1 MKLVNIFD
9 LERVDLTSNEGT
21 PTKQKVALK
30 RDIGWFGSFAMGY
43 ADVGADIYVA
53 LGLVAAYAAGWAPV
67 AFIIASIT
75 YIATGLAYAELATAY
90 PYAGG
95 AQVYS
100 MKAFN
105 DFAGFLA
112 GWLVMLDYT
121 VCTALFAIAT
131 TGYLTFF
138 FPFLTFTTFTFSILG
153 LNVAINAIGLVAF
166 AIVIILIGI
175 NIVGIKEASNLNM
188 TMVALN
194 IIVLSIIMVL
204 GILLAFSLD
213 LFSVQITIRG
223 APVPFGHIA
232 YIWTTDYGDQ
242 NFFYA
247 VTLAMSSFIGIE
259 SIAQAAEETK
269 RPDRTIPR
277 ATKMSIV
284 SVLLFAV
291 GLSAI
296 SLGMISW
303 SALGA
308 NLDDPISALVQS
320 ITGVGVTLLPIV
332 AFTGFA
338 ICLVSSN
345 TGIIGVSR
353 VVFSMSNFGLLPEW
367 FSKVNSKTRTP
378 VRTIIVFGSI
388 GALMALIGQ
397 LDWVADLYNFGALL
411 SYLMVNVSLIIL
423 RQTDKE
429 AYRSW
434 KVPFTL
440 KLRVGEKRY
449 DVPIPSLLGI
459 IACSSIWLLVVV
471 FHPMGR
477 LLGFSWTAIGV
488 VIYIFHRHRV
498 GKPLLSRDIGRGIE
512 PMTYKLNALVLIRPE
527 EKGKI
532 AESLQSSFDTRF
544 RLTLMSVISTD
555 KWKLPL
561 SVADEYRRLASTDL
575 KEISS
580 QLQSFGFET
589 RDVVVVGAPKKLVT
603 EAATSDQYDFVI
615 VIRGKSFKKGKRES
629 VDDMISLLSIIAPG
643 KLMVV
648 RR

>member
-1 MKLVNIFD
+1 M
-9 LERVDLTSNEGT
+9 TSVEGT
-21 PTKQKVALK
+21 ESKPTKVSLK

-67 AFIIASIT
+67 AFIIASVT

-95 AQVYS
+95 AHVYA

-138 FPFLTFTTFTFSILG
+138 FPVLALTTFTFTILG
-153 LNVAINAIGLVAF
+153 LQVAVNAIGLVAF
-166 AIVIILIGI
+166 AIVLVLIGI
-175 NIVGIKEASNLNM
+175 NIAGIKEASTLNM

-194 IIVLSIIMVL
+194 IVVLSSIMVL
-204 GILLAFSLD
+204 GMLLAFNLD
-213 LFSVQITIRG
+213 LFGVQISIRG
-223 APVPFGHIA
+223 APDPFGHIA
-232 YIWTTDYGDQ
+232 YIWSTNYGDQ
-242 NFFYA
+242 NFLYA

-277 ATKMSIV
+277 AAKMSIV

-303 SALGA
+303 ATLGA
-308 NLDDPISALVQS
+308 NLEDPVSALVQS
-320 ITGVGVTLLPIV
+320 IAGIGTTLLPIV

-345 TGIIGVSR
+345 TGVIGVSR
-353 VVFSMSNFGLLPEW
+353 VVFSMGNFGLLPKW
-367 FSKVNSKTRTP
+367 FSKVNSRTRTP
-378 VRTIIVFGSI
+378 IRTIVVFGSI
-388 GALMALIGQ
+388 GAVMALIGQ

-411 SYLMVNVSLIIL
+411 SYLMVNVSLIVL
-423 RQTDKE
+423 RQTDTE
-429 AYRSW
+429 AHRSW
-434 KVPFTL
+434 EVPL
-440 KLRVGEKRY
+440 AIRLNINEKIY
-449 DVPIPSLLGI
+449 EIPIPSLVGI
-459 IACSSIWLLVVV
+459 IACSSIWLLVII

-477 LLGFSWTAIGV
+477 LLGLSWTGIGIL
-488 VIYIFHRHRV
+488 IYVLYRRRI
-498 GKPLLSRDIGRGIE
+498 GKPLFSRDIGSSIKA
-512 PMTYKLNALVLIRPE
+512 MTYKMNALVLIRPE
-527 EKGKI
+527 EKETI
-532 AESLQSSFDTRF
+532 VDSLQSSFDTRF
-544 RLTLMSVISTD
+544 RFTLMSIISTD

-561 SVADEYRRLASTDL
+561 AMASEYKTLASSDL
-575 KEISS
+575 RSISAELKS
-580 QLQSFGFET
+580 SGFET
-589 RDVVVVGAPKKLVT
+589 KEVVHVGSPKKIVT
-603 EAATSDQYDFVI
+603 EAAISDQYDFVI
-615 VIRGKSFKKGKRES
+615 VVRGKAFKKGKREGY
-629 VDDMISLLSIIAPG
+629 DDMVSLISTIAPG

>member
-1 MKLVNIFD
+1 
-9 LERVDLTSNEGT
+9 LTSVEGT
-21 PTKQKVALK
+21 ESKPTKVSLK

-67 AFIIASIT
+67 AFIIASVT

-95 AQVYS
+95 AHVYA

-138 FPFLTFTTFTFSILG
+138 FPVLALTTFTFTILG
-153 LNVAINAIGLVAF
+153 LQVAVNAIGLVAF
-166 AIVIILIGI
+166 AIVLVLIGI
-175 NIVGIKEASNLNM
+175 NIAGIKEASTLNM

-194 IIVLSIIMVL
+194 IVVLSSIMVL
-204 GILLAFSLD
+204 GMLLAFNLD
-213 LFSVQITIRG
+213 LFGVQISIRG
-223 APVPFGHIA
+223 APDPFGHIA
-232 YIWTTDYGDQ
+232 YIWSTNYGDQ
-242 NFFYA
+242 NFLYA

-277 ATKMSIV
+277 AAKMSIV

-303 SALGA
+303 ATLGA
-308 NLDDPISALVQS
+308 NLEDPVSALVQS
-320 ITGVGVTLLPIV
+320 IAGIGTTLLPIV

-345 TGIIGVSR
+345 TGVIGVSR
-353 VVFSMSNFGLLPEW
+353 VVFSMGNFGLLPKW
-367 FSKVNSKTRTP
+367 FSKVNSRTRTP
-378 VRTIIVFGSI
+378 IRTIVVFGSI
-388 GALMALIGQ
+388 GAVMALIGQ

-411 SYLMVNVSLIIL
+411 SYLMVNVSLIVL
-423 RQTDKE
+423 RQTDTE
-429 AYRSW
+429 AHRSW
-434 KVPFTL
+434 EVPL
-440 KLRVGEKRY
+440 AIRLNINEKIY
-449 DVPIPSLLGI
+449 EIPIPSLVGI
-459 IACSSIWLLVVV
+459 IACSSIWLLVII

-477 LLGFSWTAIGV
+477 LLGLSWTGIGIL
-488 VIYIFHRHRV
+488 IYVLYRRRI
-498 GKPLLSRDIGRGIE
+498 GKPLFSRDIGSSIKA
-512 PMTYKLNALVLIRPE
+512 MTYKMNALVLIRPE
-527 EKGKI
+527 EKETI
-532 AESLQSSFDTRF
+532 VDSLQSSFDTRF
-544 RLTLMSVISTD
+544 RFTLMSIISTD

-561 SVADEYRRLASTDL
+561 AMASEYKTLASSDL
-575 KEISS
+575 RSISAELKS
-580 QLQSFGFET
+580 SGFET
-589 RDVVVVGAPKKLVT
+589 KEVVHVGSPRKIVT
-603 EAATSDQYDFVI
+603 EAAISDQYDFVI
-615 VIRGKSFKKGKRES
+615 VVRGKAFKKGKREGY
-629 VDDMISLLSIIAPG
+629 DDMVSLISTIAPG

>member
-1 MKLVNIFD
+1 MVSSD
-9 LERVDLTSNEGT
+9 EAT
-21 PTKQKVALK
+21 PRPARVALK
-30 RDIGWFGSFAMGY
+30 RDIGWFGSFSMGY

-138 FPFLTFTTFTFSILG
+138 FPILAHTSFIVTILG
-153 LNVAINAIGLVAF
+153 FQLSLSAIGVIAFVIVA
-166 AIVIILIGI
+166 ILIGI
-175 NIVGIKEASNLNM
+175 NIVGIKEASNLNIV
-188 TMVALN
+188 MVALN
-194 IIVLSIIMVL
+194 IGVLSIIMVL
-204 GILLAFSLD
+204 GILLAFNFG
-213 LFSVQITIRG
+213 LFNTQVVVRG
-223 APVPFGHIA
+223 LPDQVGHIS
-232 YIWTTDYGDQ
+232 YIWSADYSNQ
-242 NFFYA
+242 NFLYA

-269 RPDRTIPR
+269 RPDRIIPR
-277 ATKMSIV
+277 ATKMSII
-284 SVLLFAV
+284 SVLVFAV
-291 GLSAI
+291 GLSLI
-296 SLGMISW
+296 SLGMIPW
-303 SALGA
+303 DTLAA
-308 NLDDPISALVQS
+308 NLSSPISALVQS
-320 ITGVGVTLLPIV
+320 IPFFGQSVYFLAVI

-353 VVFSMSNFGLLPEW
+353 VVFSMSNFGLFPKW
-367 FSKVNSKTRTP
+367 FSKINPKTRTP

-388 GALMALIGQ
+388 GALMALIGH

-411 SYLMVNVSLIIL
+411 SYLMVNISLIVL
-423 RQTDKE
+423 RHTDRE
-429 AYRSW
+429 TYRSW
-434 KVPFTL
+434 KVPFSF
-440 KLRVGEKRY
+440 KLNMRSSQYE
-449 DVPIPSLLGI
+449 IPLPSFLGI
-459 IACSSIWLLVVV
+459 IACSSIWVLVVL

-477 LLGFSWTAIGV
+477 LLGFSWMAIGII
-488 VIYIFHRHRV
+488 IYTLHRRHV
-498 GKPLLSRDIGRGIE
+498 GKPLFSRDIGITIK
-512 PMTYKLNALVLIRPE
+512 PMTYKMNALVLLRPE
-527 EKGKI
+527 EKEEVT
-532 AESLQSSFDTRF
+532 ESISKSLDARF
-544 RLTLMSVISTD
+544 RLTLMSIISTD
-555 KWKLPL
+555 KWDLPL
-561 SVADEYRRLASTDL
+561 SKAEEYKKLLDSDLREIASIL
-575 KEISS
+575 ESS
-580 QLQSFGFET
+580 GFET
-589 RDVVVVGAPKKLVT
+589 ESAVQLGSLKRIVA
-603 EAATSDQYDFVI
+603 EAAVSEKYDFI
-615 VIRGKSFKKGKRES
+615 VLLRGKAFKKGKRNGFE
-629 VDDMISLLSIIAPG
+629 DMISFVSTVAPG

>member
-1 MKLVNIFD
+1 MTPDK
-9 LERVDLTSNEGT
+9 VDSSTQT
-21 PTKQKVALK
+21 KVALK
-30 RDIGWFGSFAMGY
+30 RDISWFGSFAMGY

-67 AFIIASIT
+67 AFLIASIT
-75 YIATGLAYAELATAY
+75 YVATGLAYAELATAY

-138 FPFLTFTTFTFSILG
+138 FPFLIGTTITFSILG
-153 LNVAINAIGLVAF
+153 LLIPVSAIGLIAF
-166 AIVIILIGI
+166 VIVIILIGL

-188 TMVALN
+188 AMVALN

-204 GILLAFSLD
+204 GLLLAFNLD
-213 LFSVQITIRG
+213 LFNMQISIRG
-223 APVPFGHIA
+223 APESFGHIS
-232 YIWTTDYGDQ
+232 YIWSTNYSDQ

-284 SVLLFAV
+284 SVLIFAV

-303 SALGA
+303 STLGA
-308 NLDDPISALVQS
+308 SINDPISVLVQS
-320 ITGVGVTLLPIV
+320 ITNIGITLLPIV

-388 GALMALIGQ
+388 GALLALIGQ

-411 SYLMVNVSLIIL
+411 SYLMVNISLIIL
-423 RQTDKE
+423 RQTDKDT
-429 AYRSW
+429 YRSW
-434 KVPFTL
+434 KVPFAL
-440 KLRVGEKRY
+440 NVKIREKY
-449 DVPIPSLLGI
+449 YEIPIPSLIGVF
-459 IACSSIWLLVVV
+459 ACGSIWSLVVI

-477 LLGFSWTAIGV
+477 LLGFSWTGIGIL
-488 VIYIFHRHRV
+488 IYIIHRRRV
-498 GKPLLSRDIGRGIE
+498 RKPLLGRDIGRSIK
-512 PMTYKLNALVLIRPE
+512 PMTYKMNALVLIRPE
-527 EKGKI
+527 EKEEI
-532 AESLQSSFDTRF
+532 AATLRSSIDTRF

-555 KWKLPL
+555 KWELPL
-561 SVADEYRRLASTDL
+561 ATADEYRKLAGLDL
-575 KEISS
+575 QAISAELDS
-580 QLQSFGFET
+580 YGFET
-589 RDVVVVGAPKKLVT
+589 RDVVNVGALKKVVT
-603 EAATSDQYDFVI
+603 DAATSDQYDFVI
-615 VIRGKSFKKGKRES
+615 IVRGKGFKKGKREGA
-629 VDDMISLLSIIAPG
+629 DDMFTLVSNIAPG

>member
-1 MKLVNIFD
+1 M
-9 LERVDLTSNEGT
+9 TSVEGT
-21 PTKQKVALK
+21 ESKPTKVSLK

-67 AFIIASIT
+67 AFIIASVT

-95 AQVYS
+95 AHVYA

-138 FPFLTFTTFTFSILG
+138 FPVLALTTFTFTILG
-153 LNVAINAIGLVAF
+153 LQVAVNAIGLVAF
-166 AIVIILIGI
+166 AIVLVLIGI
-175 NIVGIKEASNLNM
+175 NIVGIKEASTLNM

-194 IIVLSIIMVL
+194 IVVLSSIMVL
-204 GILLAFSLD
+204 GMLLAFNLD
-213 LFSVQITIRG
+213 LFGVQISIRG
-223 APVPFGHIA
+223 APDPFGHIA
-232 YIWTTDYGDQ
+232 YIWSTNYGDQ
-242 NFFYA
+242 NFLYA

-277 ATKMSIV
+277 AAKMSIV

-303 SALGA
+303 ATLGA
-308 NLDDPISALVQS
+308 NLEDPVSALVQS
-320 ITGVGVTLLPIV
+320 IAGIGTTLLPIV

-345 TGIIGVSR
+345 TGVIGVSR
-353 VVFSMSNFGLLPEW
+353 VVFSMGNFGLLPKW
-367 FSKVNSKTRTP
+367 FSKVNSRTRTP
-378 VRTIIVFGSI
+378 IRTIVVFGSI
-388 GALMALIGQ
+388 GAVMALIGQ

-411 SYLMVNVSLIIL
+411 SYLMVNVSLIVL
-423 RQTDKE
+423 RQTDTE
-429 AYRSW
+429 AHRSW
-434 KVPFTL
+434 EVPL
-440 KLRVGEKRY
+440 AIRLNIDEKLYEI
-449 DVPIPSLLGI
+449 PIPSLVGI
-459 IACSSIWLLVVV
+459 IACSSIWLLVII

-477 LLGFSWTAIGV
+477 LLGLSWTGIGIL
-488 VIYIFHRHRV
+488 IYVLYRRRI
-498 GKPLLSRDIGRGIE
+498 GKPLFSRDIGSSIKA
-512 PMTYKLNALVLIRPE
+512 MTYKMNALVLIRPE
-527 EKGKI
+527 EKETI
-532 AESLQSSFDTRF
+532 VDSLQSSFDTRF
-544 RLTLMSVISTD
+544 RFTLMSIISTD

-561 SVADEYRRLASTDL
+561 AMASEYKTLASSDL
-575 KEISS
+575 RSISAELKS
-580 QLQSFGFET
+580 SGFET
-589 RDVVVVGAPKKLVT
+589 KEVVHVGSPKKIVT
-603 EAATSDQYDFVI
+603 EAAISDQYDFVI
-615 VIRGKSFKKGKRES
+615 VVRGKAFKKGKREGY
-629 VDDMISLLSIIAPG
+629 DDMVSLISTIAPG

>member
-1 MKLVNIFD
+1 M
-9 LERVDLTSNEGT
+9 
-21 PTKQKVALK
+21 PTKVSLK

-67 AFIIASIT
+67 AFIIASVT

-138 FPFLTFTTFTFSILG
+138 FPMLILTTFTFTILG
-153 LNVAINAIGLVAF
+153 LQVAVSAIGLVAF
-166 AIVIILIGI
+166 AIVLVLIGI

-194 IIVLSIIMVL
+194 IVVLSLIMVL
-204 GILLAFSLD
+204 GMLLAFNLD
-213 LFSVQITIRG
+213 LFNVQISIRG
-223 APVPFGHIA
+223 APDPFGHIA
-232 YIWTTDYGDQ
+232 YIWSSDYGNQ
-242 NFFYA
+242 NFLYA

-303 SALGA
+303 ATLGA
-308 NLDDPISALVQS
+308 SLEDPISALVQS
-320 ITGVGVTLLPIV
+320 IAGIGITLLPIV
-332 AFTGFA
+332 AFAGFA
-338 ICLVSSN
+338 ICLVSAN

-353 VVFSMSNFGLLPEW
+353 VVFSMSNFGLLPKW
-367 FSKVNSKTRTP
+367 FSKVNSRTRTP
-378 VRTIIVFGSI
+378 IRTIIVFGSI
-388 GALMALIGQ
+388 GAVMALIGN
-397 LDWVADLYNFGALL
+397 LSWVADLYNFGALL
-411 SYLMVNVSLIIL
+411 SYLMVNISLIVL
-423 RQTDKE
+423 RQKDKE

-434 KVPFTL
+434 KVPLAIRLDINNETY
-440 KLRVGEKRY
+440 EI
-449 DVPIPSLLGI
+449 PIPSLLGI
-459 IACSSIWLLVVV
+459 IACSSIWLLVVI

-477 LLGFSWTAIGV
+477 LLGFSWTGIGIL
-488 VIYIFHRHRV
+488 IYVLYRRRI
-498 GKPLLSRDIGRGIE
+498 GKPLFSRDIGSSIK
-512 PMTYKLNALVLIRPE
+512 PMTYKMNALVLIRPE
-527 EKGKI
+527 EK
-532 AESLQSSFDTRF
+532 ETVVDSLQSSFDARF
-544 RLTLMSVISTD
+544 RFTLMSVISTD
-555 KWKLPL
+555 KWKLPFAM
-561 SVADEYRRLASTDL
+561 ADQYKALAASDL
-575 KEISS
+575 RSISAELRS
-580 QLQSFGFET
+580 SGFET
-589 RDVVVVGAPKKLVT
+589 KEIVHVGSPKKIVT
-603 EAATSDQYDFVI
+603 EAAISDQFDFVI
-615 VIRGKSFKKGKRES
+615 VVRGKAFKKGKREGY
-629 VDDMISLLSIIAPG
+629 DDMVSLISTIAPG

>member
-1 MKLVNIFD
+1 M
-9 LERVDLTSNEGT
+9 TSVEGT
-21 PTKQKVALK
+21 ESKPTKASLK

-138 FPFLTFTTFTFSILG
+138 FPVLTLTTFTFTILG
-153 LNVAINAIGLVAF
+153 LQVAVNAIGLVAF
-166 AIVIILIGI
+166 AIVLVLIGI
-175 NIVGIKEASNLNM
+175 NIVGIKEASRLNM

-194 IIVLSIIMVL
+194 IIVLSLIMIL
-204 GILLAFSLD
+204 GVLLAFNSD
-213 LFSVQITIRG
+213 LFGVQISIRG
-223 APVPFGHIA
+223 NPDSFGHIA
-232 YIWTTDYGDQ
+232 YIWSTNYSDQ
-242 NFFYA
+242 NFLYA

-291 GLSAI
+291 GLSAM

-303 SALGA
+303 ATLGA
-308 NLDDPISALVQS
+308 NLEDPISALVQS
-320 ITGVGVTLLPIV
+320 IGGIGATLLPIV
-332 AFTGFA
+332 AFAGFA

-367 FSKVNSKTRTP
+367 FSKVNSRTRTP
-378 VRTIIVFGSI
+378 IRTIVVFGSI
-388 GALMALIGQ
+388 GAVMALIGQ

-411 SYLMVNVSLIIL
+411 SYLMVNVSLIVL

-429 AYRSW
+429 AHRSW
-434 KVPFTL
+434 EVPYSIRL
-440 KLRVGEKRY
+440 NINEKLYEI
-449 DVPIPSLLGI
+449 PIPSLLGI
-459 IACSSIWLLVVV
+459 IACSSIWLLVVI

-477 LLGFSWTAIGV
+477 FLGFSWTGIGIL
-488 VIYIFHRHRV
+488 IYILHRRRIA
-498 GKPLLSRDIGRGIE
+498 KPLFSRDIGSSIK
-512 PMTYKLNALVLIRPE
+512 PMTYKMNALVLIRPE
-527 EKGKI
+527 ERETI
-532 AESLQSSFDTRF
+532 VDSLQSSFDTRF
-544 RLTLMSVISTD
+544 RFTLMTVISTD

-561 SVADEYRRLASTDL
+561 TMANQYKALASSDL
-575 KEISS
+575 RSISADLRS
-580 QLQSFGFET
+580 SGFET
-589 RDVVVVGAPKKLVT
+589 KEVVHVGSPKKVVA
-603 EAATSDQYDFVI
+603 EAAKSDQYDFVI
-615 VIRGKSFKKGKRES
+615 VVRGKAFKKGKREAY
-629 VDDMISLLSIIAPG
+629 DDMISLVSTIAPG